1 MSQIKVTIKFFTSMR
16 AITGER
22 EKTLFLPEDSNMDYL
37 LKDLKNQYPEL
48 AKKIDY
54 SFIVLNEEYPL
65 KYTPLKEGDV
75 IAIIPPASDG

>member
-22 EKTLFLPEDSNMDYL
+22 EKTLFLPVDSNMDYL

-65 KYTPLKEGDV
+65 KNTPLKEGDV
-75 IAIIPPASDG
+75 IAIIPSASDG

>member
-1 MSQIKVTIKFFTSMR
+1 MR

-65 KYTPLKEGDV
+65 KYTPLKGN
-75 IAIIPPASDG
+75 SYNTTS

>member
-1 MSQIKVTIKFFTSMR
+1 MSQIRVTVKFFTSLR

-37 LKDLKNQYPEL
+37 LKDLINQYPEL

-54 SFIVLNEEYPL
+54 AFIGIQ
-65 KYTPLKEGDV
+65 KKRTPKKKQEKERKKKKFFFFFFF
-75 IAIIPPASDG
+75 

>member
-1 MSQIKVTIKFFTSMR
+1 MGQIRVTIKFFASMR

-48 AKKIDY
+48 AKKIDC

-65 KYTPLKEGDV
+65 IYTPLKEGDV
-75 IAIIPPASDG
+75 IAIIPPAS

>member
-1 MSQIKVTIKFFTSMR
+1 
-16 AITGER
+16 
-22 EKTLFLPEDSNMDYL
+22 MDYL
-37 LKDLKNQYPEL
+37 LKDLINQYPEL

-75 IAIIPPASDG
+75 IAIIPPAS